1 MPKKTWTACP
11 STGPGPGPI
20 KWWKQWWKKSYAS
33 CRFIHT
39 FAISHAELGCRSLH
53 SLSFFS
59 TCQVRS
65 LRRRLTLLYQRTA
78 HIKCYIDTKTER
90 SNV

>member
-1 MPKKTWTACP
+1 MPKKNVE
-11 STGPGPGPI
+11 SMSIDGPGSWPY
-20 KWWKQWWKKSYAS
+20 KVMETMMEKSYAS

-78 HIKCYIDTKTER
+78 HIKCYRDTKTER
-90 SNV
+90 LNV